1 MFPGFS
7 IGNAEVASCF
17 AEKRDFITL
26 FLRTNLIKSQGTLF
40 LALQAVLHMRL
51 DIRSLCIVVDRFYMF
66 GQ

>member
-1 MFPGFS
+1 MFHGFS
-7 IGNAEVASCF
+7 IRNAEVASCF
-17 AEKRDFITL
+17 AEKRDFIRL

-51 DIRSLCIVVDRFYMF
+51 DSGALCVVVDRFYMF